1 MLDWILHENKRLEE
15 AYYETRHPN
24 GLRIRVAPKELS
36 AAYAILGVEY
46 GSRDRFAGGVH
57 PAGVAHF
64 LEHKMF
70 ERADGNGWE
79 DDFSALGAE
88 VNAYTS
94 DDCTAYMF
102 SATERV
108 DEALEALLRM
118 VSELSV
124 TKASVA
130 RERGIIAEE
139 IRMNADDPWEVA
151 YANML
156 RGLYPPVKRRF
167 LTFAGN
173 PVREEICGT
182 VASIRRITPAV
193 LRRAHA
199 RFYTPANMV
208 LAVSG
213 RITPAEVEAV
223 AERVW
228 PSADPAAPW
237 TPPPSRRAR
246 KPVGEPTTDP
256 TADRGGVY
264 KPRVTVSME
273 TAKPLFSIG
282 IKLPQVP
289 DAPTELAR
297 LERRMTL
304 LSEILFSRSG
314 DLYDKLFEEGLV
326 SPGISYGSS
335 LGRPS
340 LGSAGDGY
348 GYFYLSG
355 ECDDPDRVY
364 EAFTRYAA
372 DLTQRGIDRDAF
384 TRARRTMYADYV
396 YGFDS
401 TEGIASALMT
411 TALDGVGL
419 YDPAELDRAITREE
433 LSDLLRTAF
442 QPSQYTL
449 STVMPREG

>member
-1 MLDWILHENKRLEE
+1 
-15 AYYETRHPN
+15 
-24 GLRIRVAPKELS
+24 
-36 AAYAILGVEY
+36 
-46 GSRDRFAGGVH
+46 
-57 PAGVAHF
+57 
-64 LEHKMF
+64 
-70 ERADGNGWE
+70 
-79 DDFSALGAE
+79 
-88 VNAYTS
+88 
-94 DDCTAYMF
+94 
-102 SATERV
+102 
-108 DEALEALLRM
+108 
-118 VSELSV
+118 
-124 TKASVA
+124 
-130 RERGIIAEE
+130 
-139 IRMNADDPWEVA
+139 
-151 YANML
+151 
-156 RGLYPPVKRRF
+156 
-167 LTFAGN
+167 
-173 PVREEICGT
+173 
-182 VASIRRITPAV
+182 
-193 LRRAHA
+193 
-199 RFYTPANMV
+199 MV

-213 RITPAEVEAV
+213 RITPAEVEAI
-223 AERVW
+223 ADRVW
-228 PSADPAAPW
+228 PSAAPAAPW

-246 KPVGEPTTDP
+246 KPVGEPVTDPTADP

-289 DAPTELAR
+289 DTPTELAR

-355 ECDDPDRVY
+355 ECDDPNRVY

-372 DLTQRGIDRDAF
+372 DLTGQGIDRDAF

-401 TEGIASALMT
+401 TEGIASALLGSAM
-411 TALDGVGL
+411 DGM
-419 YDPAELDRAITREE
+419 ELFDLPTIDGTLTLGELEE
-433 LSDLLRTAF
+433 LFDRVF
-442 QPSQYTL
+442 RPSQYTL
-449 STVMPREG
+449 SSVLPTE

>member
-1 MLDWILHENKRLEE
+1 
-15 AYYETRHPN
+15 
-24 GLRIRVAPKELS
+24 
-36 AAYAILGVEY
+36 
-46 GSRDRFAGGVH
+46 
-57 PAGVAHF
+57 
-64 LEHKMF
+64 
-70 ERADGNGWE
+70 
-79 DDFSALGAE
+79 
-88 VNAYTS
+88 
-94 DDCTAYMF
+94 
-102 SATERV
+102 
-108 DEALEALLRM
+108 
-118 VSELSV
+118 
-124 TKASVA
+124 
-130 RERGIIAEE
+130 
-139 IRMNADDPWEVA
+139 
-151 YANML
+151 
-156 RGLYPPVKRRF
+156 
-167 LTFAGN
+167 
-173 PVREEICGT
+173 
-182 VASIRRITPAV
+182 
-193 LRRAHA
+193 
-199 RFYTPANMV
+199 MV

-223 AERVW
+223 ADRVW
-228 PSADPAAPW
+228 PSAAPAAPW
-237 TPPPSRRAR
+237 TPPPSRRRPR
-246 KPVGEPTTDP
+246 KSVGESVIDP
-256 TADRGGVY
+256 TADRGGAY

-289 DAPTELAR
+289 DTPTELAR

-364 EAFTRYAA
+364 EAFTRYVA
-372 DLTQRGIDRDAF
+372 DLIGQGIDRDAF

-442 QPSQYTL
+442 RPSQYTL